1 MKMLNKIIAFLI
13 VLSILL
19 FPNVKLGEGFPSV
32 QFVDFLLPI
41 IGFIVFKNWYKV
53 VWRKFFTI
61 ILVFGA
67 YIILSIVVNSRITSV
82 KDYFEIFKLI
92 KFLLIVLFFSI
103 VEINNYKKNIFYPI
117 FGLLVLFNLF
127 HYFNLFGVNYLIEHY
142 YNGGVHIELFGLDS
156 LGAVSTKRMIGAIGN
171 PNTNAIIFLF
181 FTSIFYPEK
190 KKFSFELIVF
200 FVALFLFFL
209 CQSRTG
215 FIALFLM
222 IIFDV
227 INKLFILKTFNKWSM
242 IPIVLVVIA
251 YSFSYLFSS
260 NIIETERYVSNR
272 KFEQIPKES
281 KTLNKHTYINS
292 IFSGEIAKTGS
303 VKGRVEIWKHLFSMV
318 KKKPIF
324 GHGPDKDYFYDNKLY
339 AENEYILYL
348 WRYGVI
354 GLLFYILFYVYL
366 FYKGITF
373 LRLTQGVLLSFLAII
388 LIITALTNAPLSS
401 REILVFLAV
410 LIGLLFNS
418 SNLIQDGKS

>member
-13 VLSILL
+13 VLSTLL
-19 FPNVKLGEGFPSV
+19 FPNVKLGEGLPSV

-61 ILVFGA
+61 ILIFGA

-103 VEINNYKKNIFYPI
+103 VEINNYKNNIFYPI

-181 FTSIFYPEK
+181 FASIFYPEK

-200 FVALFLFFL
+200 FSAIFLFFL

-215 FIALFLM
+215 FFALFLM
-222 IIFDV
+222 ISFDV
-227 INKLFILKTFNKWSM
+227 INKLYILKTFNKWSM

-260 NIIETERYVSNR
+260 NIIETERYVSSR
-272 KFEQIPKES
+272 SFDQIPKES
-281 KTLNKHTYINS
+281 KVLNKETYINS
-292 IFSGEIAKTGS
+292 IFSSEVTHTGS